1 MVLAVMIHHEIHFGV
16 LNDEGLRRCES
27 NAHEQNG
34 YRILEFIVQ
43 VPFIAVLHRN
53 RVHLLDE
60 NVLLHAADRQ
70 ARLKISDLLRRVAI
84 RNLLISKSECDPPRA
99 RDSAFLSFDSVLC
112 PQPDPQ

>member
-1 MVLAVMIHHEIHFGV
+1 MHHEIHFGV

-34 YRILEFIVQ
+34 YRILKFVVQ
-43 VPFIAVLHRN
+43 IPLIAVLHRN
-53 RVHLLDE
+53 CVRLLDE

-70 ARLKISDLLRRVAI
+70 ARLKISDLLRRVAV
-84 RNLLISKSECDPPRA
+84 RNLLISKSECNPPRA
-99 RDSAFLSFDSVLC
+99 RDSVLPSFDSALC